1 MNLEDAVISWE
12 EMRLL
17 LGAQMKDNAGTTHEV
32 KIHKNAQFV
41 VETANK
47 IPVGKGTTDVGVNDL
62 PTAKPAEY
70 KWVNF
75 TQGTRGQVTATQTL
89 PENSF
94 KVGDRVRIFW
104 VEEYAEGNEAADAN
118 MLVIS
123 PNRFPGVYKVVG
135 DALIRDEDG
144 HDSAFQ
150 FVIERAKLLSEVT
163 LTLQAEGDPSTNLL
177 NVEVKAA

>member
-1 MNLEDAVISWE
+1 MSWE

-17 LGAQMKDNAGTTHEV
+17 LGAQMKDNSGEAHPV
-32 KIHKNAQFV
+32 KIHKNAQFI
-41 VETANK
+41 VETANT
-47 IPVGKGTTDVGVNDL
+47 IPTGDGKTDVGENHL
-62 PTAKPAEY
+62 PAENPTEY
-70 KWVNF
+70 KWINF
-75 TQGTRGQVTATQTL
+75 TQGTRGQVSATATL

-104 VEEYAEGNEAADAN
+104 VEEYASGNEAASAN

-123 PNRFPGVYKVVG
+123 PNRFPGTSKVVG

-144 HDSAFQ
+144 KDSAFQ
-150 FVIERAKLLSEVT
+150 FVIERAKLMSEVT
-163 LTLQAEGDPSTNLL
+163 LTMQAEGDPSTKLL

>member
-1 MNLEDAVISWE
+1 MSWE

-17 LGAQMKDNAGTTHEV
+17 LGAQMKDNSGEAHPV
-32 KIHKNAQFV
+32 KIHKNAQFI
-41 VETANK
+41 VETANT
-47 IPVGKGTTDVGVNDL
+47 IPTGDGKTDVGENHL
-62 PTAKPAEY
+62 PAENPTEY
-70 KWVNF
+70 KWINF
-75 TQGTRGQVTATQTL
+75 TQGTRGQVSATATL

-104 VEEYAEGNEAADAN
+104 VEEYASGNEAASAN

-144 HDSAFQ
+144 KDSAFQ
-150 FVIERAKLLSEVT
+150 FVIERAKLMSEVT
-163 LTLQAEGDPSTNLL
+163 LTMQAEGDPSTKLL

>member
-1 MNLEDAVISWE
+1 MSWE

-17 LGAQMKDNAGTTHEV
+17 LGAQMKDNTGEAHPV
-32 KIHKNAQFV
+32 KIHKNAQFI
-41 VETANK
+41 VETANT
-47 IPVGKGTTDVGVNDL
+47 IPTGDGKTDVGENHL
-62 PTAKPAEY
+62 PAENPTEY
-70 KWVNF
+70 KWINF
-75 TQGTRGQVTATQTL
+75 TQGTRGQVSATATL

-104 VEEYAEGNEAADAN
+104 VEEYAAGNEAAGAN

-123 PNRFPGVYKVVG
+123 PNRFPGTYKVVG

-144 HDSAFQ
+144 KDSAFQ
-150 FVIERAKLLSEVT
+150 FVIERAKLMSEVT
-163 LTLQAEGDPSTNLL
+163 LTMQAEGDPSTKLL